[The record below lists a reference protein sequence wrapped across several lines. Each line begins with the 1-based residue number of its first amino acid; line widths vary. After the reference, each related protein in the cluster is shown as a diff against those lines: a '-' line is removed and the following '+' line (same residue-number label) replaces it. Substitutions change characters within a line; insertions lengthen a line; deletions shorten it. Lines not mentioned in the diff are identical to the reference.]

1 MPAPNPIPQPLN
13 PPPPAPPSS
22 TVQES
27 SEPLQR

>member
-13 PPPPAPPSS
+13 PPPAPPSP